1 MTKGTWQVQ
10 PIQATI
16 IEILQE
22 KGSMTTADLFEAI
35 KAFYSEIGFAGLKKI
50 LMKMEITRLVSVS
63 SLLKDKQL
71 VQLKKR

>member
-1 MTKGTWQVQ
+1 MRGGIWQVQ

-22 KGSMTTADLFEAI
+22 KGSMTTSDLFETVQ
-35 KAFYSEIGFAGLKKI
+35 AFYSEIGFADLMKI
-50 LMKMEITRLVSVS
+50 LMKMEVTNLVSVS